1 MISFAQKN
9 IKICTIASIIALVSA
24 ALLMISKFSNEYTAM
39 VVFILYDLFPVILT
53 AIFAIFI
60 AYFAPKS
67 LKLTFIPLAVLQT
80 LYIVLSMFYYNGNL
94 YGKKGFNFIFG
105 LNEIIF
111 DLAPFIILFTLVLF
125 FINEIKSFKVFLIL
139 LSVAAAAQIGQTVYS
154 YINLEKLY
162 IPFFMLSQLLLLVC
176 ALIIALP
183 EKSKIKIDESTD

>member
-9 IKICTIASIIALVSA
+9 IKICTISSIIALVSA

-39 VVFILYDLFPVILT
+39 LVFVLYDLFPVILT

-111 DLAPFIILFTLVLF
+111 DLAPFIILFALVLF

>member
-39 VVFILYDLFPVILT
+39 VVFILYDLLPVILT

-67 LKLTFIPLAVLQT
+67 LKLTFIPLSVLQT

>member
-9 IKICTIASIIALVSA
+9 IKICTLASIISLFSA

-39 VVFILYDLFPVILT
+39 LIFILYDLLPVVLT

-60 AYFAPKS
+60 AYFAPKN

-162 IPFFMLSQLLLLVC
+162 IPFFLVSQLLLLAC
-176 ALIIALP
+176 ALIIVLP
-183 EKSKIKIDESTD
+183 EKAKEKLDESTD